1 MNHMLEIEKD
11 LRQQGIITNKNTV
24 KDDIFIFGYKR
35 IRIYTHPREYKYME
49 SDDDQIAK
57 FITLADADY
66 WQRQVL
72 EVLEKY
78 PDD

>member
-1 MNHMLEIEKD
+1 MLEAEKD
-11 LRQQGIITNKNTV
+11 LREQGIITKQNTV
-24 KDDIFIFGYKR
+24 KDDVFIWGYKR

-49 SDDDQIAK
+49 SDMDEIAR
-57 FITLADADY
+57 FITLEDADP

-72 EVLEKY
+72 EVLEQY